1 MTKQEYLQQL
11 SNRFPPEEREERLAF
26 YGEMIDDRIEEGM
39 TEAEAVASM
48 DPVEDSP
55 EKIAPPKR
63 RLTAGELTL
72 LCLGAPLWI
81 PMLIAAASVVL
92 SLYVSLWSV
101 LISLWAVFG
110 SLVACAAA
118 GVIGGIG
125 FAIAGHVLSGLAL
138 LGAGLVSGGLSIV
151 LFYGCHWATK
161 GTVLL
166 TKKLVTRIF
175 RRRWLR

>member
-11 SNRFPPEEREERLAF
+11 SKRLPPEEREERLAF
-26 YGEMIDDRIEEGM
+26 YSEMIDDRMEEGM
-39 TEAEAVASM
+39 SEAEAVASM
-48 DPVEDSP
+48 DPVEDTLV
-55 EKIAPPKR
+55 EKAPPKR
-63 RLTAGELTL
+63 RLSAGEITL
-72 LCLGAPLWI
+72 LCLGSPLWV
-81 PMLIAAASVVL
+81 PLLIAAVSVVL
-92 SLYVSLWSV
+92 SLYVSLWAV
-101 LISLWAVFG
+101 IVSLWAVFG

>member
-1 MTKQEYLQQL
+1 MTKQEYLQQM
-11 SNRFPPEEREERLAF
+11 SKRFPPEEREERLAF

-81 PMLIAAASVVL
+81 PLLIAAASVVL

-110 SLVACAAA
+110 SLVACAVA

-125 FAIAGHVLSGLAL
+125 FAIGGYALSGFAL
-138 LGAGLVSGGLSIV
+138 FGAGLVCAGLAIGF
-151 LFYGCHWATK
+151 FYGCYWATR
-161 GTVLL
+161 GMVLL
-166 TKKLVTRIF
+166 TKKLVSWIF
-175 RRRWLR
+175 RRWLR